1 MSRRPHRTHVN
12 HERWLVSY
20 ADFITLLFA
29 FFVVLYAFAK
39 ADEAKQVEVS
49 AAISAAFQSLGLF
62 PGAALHPTRHSKP
75 DAGANPKA
83 PPMNIVV
90 AEEMVAPRSI
100 QRDLKRIQHELQ
112 QSLSGPIAA
121 HTVDIHMGSEGLVIS
136 LREAGFFSSG
146 SADPRPGTLDTLRQ
160 IAKSLS
166 KTSYDVRIEGHTDN
180 VPIHTT
186 QFASN
191 WELSTAR
198 ATGIA
203 RLFLQLHA
211 IPPDHLSAAGYAQ
224 YHPAASNATAQG
236 RAMNRRVDLVVMPR
250 LQFNFA
256 SGSRGQSGDGAWHR
270 ITDEDSLFKPSP
282 SSLQ

>member
-1 MSRRPHRTHVN
+1 MNRRSHRTHVN

-62 PGAALHPTRHSKP
+62 PGAALHPTRHSMP

-83 PPMNIVV
+83 PPMSIVV
-90 AEEMVAPRSI
+90 AEEMVAPPGI
-100 QRDLKRIQHELQ
+100 QQDLTRIQHELQ
-112 QSLSGPIAA
+112 QSLSGAITAQ
-121 HTVDIHMGSEGLVIS
+121 TVDIHMGSEGLVIS
-136 LREAGFFSSG
+136 LREAGFFNSG
-146 SADPRPGTLDTLRQ
+146 SATPRIGTLNTLRL

-166 KTSYDVRIEGHTDN
+166 KTPYDIRVEGHTDD
-180 VPIHTT
+180 VPIHTS

-191 WELSTAR
+191 WELSAAR

-211 IPPDHLSAAGYAQ
+211 IPPDRLSAAGYAE
-224 YHPAASNATAQG
+224 YHPVASNATAKG

-250 LQFNFA
+250 LQFNFTGGQHEH
-256 SGSRGQSGDGAWHR
+256 SGKSTWRR
-270 ITDEDSLFKPSP
+270 VTDDDALSTPSP
-282 SSLQ
+282 NSLK

>member
-1 MSRRPHRTHVN
+1 MSRRPHRAHVN

-75 DAGANPKA
+75 DAGVNPKA
-83 PPMNIVV
+83 PSMNIVV
-90 AEEMVAPRSI
+90 AEEMVAPQSI

-121 HTVDIHMGSEGLVIS
+121 RTVDIHMGSEGLVIS
-136 LREAGFFSSG
+136 LREAGFFNSG
-146 SADPRPGTLDTLRQ
+146 SADPRPGTLNTLRQ

-166 KTSYDVRIEGHTDN
+166 KTPYDVRIEGHTDN

-198 ATGIA
+198 ATAIA

-211 IPPDHLSAAGYAQ
+211 IPPENLSAAGYAK
-224 YHPAASNATAQG
+224 YHPAASNTTVQG

-256 SGSRGQSGDGAWHR
+256 SGARAQSGDGAWHR
-270 ITDEDSLFKPSP
+270 ITDEDSLSKPSP
-282 SSLQ
+282 ASLQ